1 MKVAI
6 LGLPQSGKTTVFSA
20 ITAKSFD
27 PYAPPEV
34 RQAVVHVPDERLG
47 FLTKL
52 FHPKKVVEATIEF
65 VDIPG
70 CSMEDANGRDEWKR
84 VVPTVRQ
91 SDLLV
96 IVVRDFENASVPM
109 HKDRLD
115 PAADFDEMRS
125 ELLFSDLEAVTTRV
139 ERLEKSVKKPTKTQ
153 EVDKRELA
161 LLLRCQAALE
171 SEAPLLGVIKTE
183 DDRALV
189 AGFAFL
195 TEKPILCVRNV
206 SDEATAEAKPL
217 DVEHVADSISLG
229 ASIEAEIAMLD
240 SEDRKAFLEDLGLAT
255 PARDRL
261 IQVCYKAAGLIS
273 FLTMGADEVRA
284 WPVRAGSTAVQAAGK
299 IHTDL
304 SRGFIRAE
312 TIAYADLVAH
322 GDEKSVKAAG
332 KARKEGKEYIVQDGD
347 IMNILSSA

>member
-27 PYAPPEV
+27 PYAPSEL
-34 RQAVVHVPDERLG
+34 RHAVVRVPDGRLG
-47 FLTKL
+47 FLEKL
-52 FHPKKVVEATIEF
+52 FNPKKVVEATIEF

-70 CSMEDANGRDEWKR
+70 CALDEANGRDEWKR
-84 VVPTVRQ
+84 IVPTVRQ
-91 SDLLV
+91 ADLLV
-96 IVVRDFENASVPM
+96 IVVRDFVNASVPM

-115 PAADFDEMRS
+115 AAADFDEMRS
-125 ELLFSDLEAVTTRV
+125 ELLFSDLESVTTRV
-139 ERLEKSVKKPTKTQ
+139 ERLEKSVRKPTKTQ

-161 LLLRCQAALE
+161 LLQRCQAALE
-171 SEAPLLGVIKTE
+171 SEEPLSGIIKTDE
-183 DDRALV
+183 DRALV

-206 SDEATAEAKPL
+206 GDDAAAGAEPL
-217 DVEHVADSISLG
+217 SLAHVADSIALG

-240 SEDRKAFLEDLGLAT
+240 PDDRRAFLDDLGLAA

-261 IQVCYKAAGLIS
+261 IQVCYTAAGLIS
-273 FLTMGADEVRA
+273 FLTMGSDEVRA

-312 TIAYADLVAH
+312 TIAYADLVTH

-332 KARKEGKEYIVQDGD
+332 KARKEGKDYVVQDGD
-347 IMNILSSA
+347 ILNILSSA

>member
-6 LGLPQSGKTTVFSA
+6 LGLPHSGKTTVFSA
-20 ITAKSFD
+20 ITGKTFD

-34 RQAVVHVPDERLG
+34 RPAVVHVPDERLG
-47 FLTKL
+47 FLKNL
-52 FHPKKVVEATIEF
+52 FNPKKVVEATIEF

-70 CSMEDANGRDEWKR
+70 CSLDVASGRDEWKR
-84 VVPTVRQ
+84 LVPTVRQ

-96 IVVRDFENASVPM
+96 IVVRDFENDAVPL
-109 HKDRLD
+109 HKNRLD
-115 PAADFDEMRS
+115 ARADFDEMRS

-153 EVDKRELA
+153 DVEKRELA
-161 LLLRCQAALE
+161 LLTRCQAALE
-171 SEAPLLGVIKTE
+171 SEQPLSGVIKTE
-183 DDRALV
+183 EDRALV

-206 SDEATAEAKPL
+206 GDDAAADAKPL
-217 DVEHVADSISLG
+217 ALDHVADSIVLS
-229 ASIEAEIAMLD
+229 ASIEAEIAMLEPD
-240 SEDRKAFLEDLGLAT
+240 DRRAFLDDLGLEA

-273 FLTMGADEVRA
+273 FLTMGVDEVRA

-312 TIAYADLVAH
+312 TIAFADLVEH

-332 KARKEGKEYIVQDGD
+332 RARKEGKDYVVQDGD